1 MIVISVDGIESNFS
15 GEINVVKPE
24 YSDEFINRSITLTI
38 FLVFIILAIPL
49 VNFTEID
56 FM

>member
-24 YSDEFINRSITLTI
+24 YSDEFINRSITLNI

>member
-24 YSDEFINRSITLTI
+24 FSDEFINRSITLTI